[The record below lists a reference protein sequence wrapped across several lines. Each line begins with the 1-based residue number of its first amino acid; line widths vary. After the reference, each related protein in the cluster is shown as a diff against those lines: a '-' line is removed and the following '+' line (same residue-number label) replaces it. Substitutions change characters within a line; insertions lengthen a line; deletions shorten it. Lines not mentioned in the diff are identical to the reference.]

1 MRLDGL
7 ADATLLNQAAI
18 DVRNS
23 MRNGDAEAAD
33 VLRVCEAELVAAR
46 RRFAVDVESAVRAA
60 LREHATGTPL
70 VRAGITLTGPGAAP
84 APQTGP
90 GADWVFRLQSVH
102 REAIRRRVLEL
113 ANSGKSSADVVKQVL
128 AEADAA
134 AEIAGQAVVEH
145 AAAIAAEEERG
156 RQFIRDN
163 RTTGVLRVRGLGFG
177 A

>member
-7 ADATLLNQAAI
+7 ADANLLNQAMV
-18 DVRNS
+18 DVRAS

-33 VLRVCEAELVAAR
+33 VLRACEAELVAAR
-46 RRFAVDVESAVRAA
+46 RRFAVDVEAAVRAA

-90 GADWVFRLQSVH
+90 GADWTIRLQSAH

-113 ANSGKSSADVVKQVL
+113 ANSGKSSADVIQQVL
-128 AEADAA
+128 AEADAS

-145 AAAIAAEEERG
+145 AAAIAAEELKA
-156 RQFIRDN
+156 RQFLVST
-163 RTTGVLRVRGLGFG
+163 RTAGVLRVRGLGFG
-177 A
+177 K